1 MFVFVRRA
9 CVCLVSSEDTFLET
23 TQRVRELSIEQPSQT
38 AESTAG
44 IVAV

>member
-1 MFVFVRRA
+1 VFVFVRRA
-9 CVCLVSSEDTFLET
+9 CVCLVSEDTFLET

-38 AESTAG
+38 AESTSG